1 MGKTGSVEWVKIK
14 SRKGKVRQVPKAEAP
29 YKKPGPMQKY
39 TSAGARVRKIKRSD
53 KATQI
58 RT

>member
-14 SRKGKVRQVPKAEAP
+14 SRSGKTRQVPKAEVT

-39 TSAGARVRKIKRSD
+39 SSKGSKIKKIKRSE
-53 KATQI
+53 KATAI
-58 RT
+58 RA